1 MLFQADRLPLISP
14 YGHFNHNHLVRR
26 SLINTT
32 IRSLPDATFISP
44 VRSSFRYNLSSETAH
59 RQATFSFLLGLLPQ
73 FHSSP
78 CRPSICNS
86 GRLTKCTQLAQ
97 QVQLPAP
104 VSLFSHEGAQ
114 LRPQTTTQHPTVC
127 LFTCRCNISLSTG
140 WQASRGWEQQP
151 PHLQVEIILTIIIS
165 IT

>member
-1 MLFQADRLPLISP
+1 MLFQADRLPSISP

-78 CRPSICNS
+78 CRPSIATQGDSQSARNS
-86 GRLTKCTQLAQ
+86 RNKFNYLHQSHYFHMKERNYVPRLRHNIQLSASS
-97 QVQLPAP
+97 P
-104 VSLFSHEGAQ
+104 VVATFLY
-114 LRPQTTTQHPTVC
+114 
-127 LFTCRCNISLSTG
+127 
-140 WQASRGWEQQP
+140 
-151 PHLQVEIILTIIIS
+151 LQVGKRVEGGSSSLHTFKLKS
-165 IT
+165 F